1 MSMTSDFAPFTVRA
15 PASTANFGSAFDA
28 VGMALDLWLEAR
40 VEPASENGIVLQG
53 EGADVI
59 AGAAEDNLIFR
70 AIELGYSRLGAQ
82 LPTMRVTL
90 QNAIPLARGLGSS
103 AAATAAGLLI
113 ANTLAGQD
121 READDML
128 ADATQLEGHP
138 DNAAPA
144 LMGGVC
150 VAVVGED
157 ELPMARAL
165 SFPHD
170 LDCVAFVPDAELST
184 AQARAALPRQVPLGD
199 ASFNV
204 ARTALLIRTFMT
216 HYWADLALAT
226 EDRLHQPYRA
236 ELVPGLA
243 PLTRAAKGAGAYT
256 AFLSGAGPTIMA
268 MSPPERADA
277 VAATM
282 REAAQSLGID
292 GRALVLVPS
301 ERGAHVVEES

>member
-1 MSMTSDFAPFTVRA
+1 MTSDFAPFTVRA

-59 AGAAEDNLIFR
+59 TGAAEDNLIFR

-184 AQARAALPRQVPLGD
+184 AQRARGAAPPGSAGRCLIQRGADCAAHSHVYDALLGRPCACHRGQAPSTISRRACSRPCATDASSQGSRGLYRLSLRRGADDHGDVTARASRCCRGD
-199 ASFNV
+199 HA
-204 ARTALLIRTFMT
+204 
-216 HYWADLALAT
+216 
-226 EDRLHQPYRA
+226 
-236 ELVPGLA
+236 GG
-243 PLTRAAKGAGAYT
+243 GAI
-256 AFLSGAGPTIMA
+256 AG
-268 MSPPERADA
+268 
-277 VAATM
+277 
-282 REAAQSLGID
+282 
-292 GRALVLVPS
+292 
-301 ERGAHVVEES
+301 H